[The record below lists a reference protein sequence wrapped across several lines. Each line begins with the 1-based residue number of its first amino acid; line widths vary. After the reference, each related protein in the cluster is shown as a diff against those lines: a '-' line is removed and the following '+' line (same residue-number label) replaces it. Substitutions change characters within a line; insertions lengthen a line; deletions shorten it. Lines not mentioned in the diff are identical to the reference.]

1 MADLWTLVAAERGAL
16 ADDLAGLTPEQ
27 WDSPSLCPGWTV
39 RHIVAHLTAA
49 ASTSPGA
56 FAAQFAKA
64 GFNFDKYANA
74 AIARRLG
81 VDTAATLAD
90 FRAVQGSTT
99 APPGPKATWIGE
111 VVVHSEDIR
120 RPLGIGHRYDPD
132 ALRSAADFYKGSN
145 TLIGAKNRIA
155 GLGLRATDQDWST
168 GTGPGV
174 EGPLL
179 SLVVAMTGRE
189 SHVDDLT
196 GDGVETL
203 RGRCR

>member
-16 ADDLAGLTPEQ
+16 SDDLAGLTPEQ
-27 WDSPSLCPGWTV
+27 WGSPSLCPGWTV

-49 ASTSPGA
+49 ASTTPLA
-56 FAAQFAKA
+56 FVSQFAKA

-81 VDTAATLAD
+81 ADTAATLAG

-99 APPGPKATWIGE
+99 APPGPKPTWIGE

-120 RPLGIGHRYDPD
+120 RPLGIRHRYDAD
-132 ALRSAADFYKGSN
+132 ALRAAADFYKGSN

-168 GTGPGV
+168 GTGLGV

-196 GDGVETL
+196 GEGVETL
-203 RGRCR
+203 RSRCR

>member
-16 ADDLAGLTPEQ
+16 SDDLAGLTPEQ
-27 WDSPSLCPGWTV
+27 WGSPSLCPGWTV

-56 FAAQFAKA
+56 FVAQFARA

-81 VDTAATLAD
+81 GDTAATLAG

-99 APPGPKATWIGE
+99 APPGPKPTWIGE

-120 RPLGIGHRYDPD
+120 RPLG
-132 ALRSAADFYKGSN
+132 SA
-145 TLIGAKNRIA
+145 T
-155 GLGLRATDQDWST
+155 ATTRTRCAPPPTST
-168 GTGPGV
+168 GAQTPSSAQRTASPGSAFGQPTRTGP
-174 EGPLL
+174 
-179 SLVVAMTGRE
+179 LVRVRASRDR
-189 SHVDDLT
+189 SCHSWWP
-196 GDGVETL
+196 
-203 RGRCR
+203 